1 MEERKHVHKQ
11 GSFTAVLSLIESF
24 TVVLSLICFWVVAW
38 LTCIPNVVAQRIH
51 GKLFSTM
58 SKHNLVCWNA
68 RILGSVKYGQGKKA
82 LENAGRR
89 EGCSPPLFTFCGSFS
104 MYVHD
109 SRLRG
114 WCLLLQG

>member
-1 MEERKHVHKQ
+1 
-11 GSFTAVLSLIESF
+11 
-24 TVVLSLICFWVVAW
+24 
-38 LTCIPNVVAQRIH
+38 
-51 GKLFSTM
+51 
-58 SKHNLVCWNA
+58 
-68 RILGSVKYGQGKKA
+68 